1 MRLGI
6 FFLLIIFFLASFLR
20 FYKIDQVP
28 HGLYIDEVSI
38 GYNAYTILTKGVDEH
53 GVSYPLFFEAFG
65 EYKMPIPI
73 YLTSISIAVFGKND
87 FAVRFPSA
95 LFGVLTVLLFY
106 LTVRRLFRKE
116 SVAFL
121 SALFLAITPWHI
133 QLSRANFEA
142 NIALFFYL
150 LGGFLFLE
158 FLHTKNKWLIVGS
171 FVSFL
176 LTVYIYNTYR
186 LVAPLTLIACSF
198 IIYKSFPKIRK
209 FLSTAIILL
218 FVLFLP
224 MLLFSLTPDG
234 TQRFS
239 STSAFAQLSHLS
251 PLQQIITSPAVV
263 IENYLSSLTGRYL
276 FATGDGNGRHSV
288 IGIGNVFRWELLFFL
303 AGCFFLF
310 KKRKEFSSK
319 VVFFILFLAP
329 LTSAFTSPNPH
340 GLRSLLIVLPLTVLV
355 AYGLVVLWEKKFMFK
370 YLFFAGVFLF
380 VVYEF
385 LFYLHVYYVHYPIR
399 TAPDWGGA
407 YKEMMFEIT
416 QEQHNYSRVV
426 VNDNIGTM
434 VNNYRN
440 FYNDKLVYEL
450 VNDDWEKPISA
461 ENEKILYITSSNEK
475 RNRLLKK
482 IPHTL
487 IKDIE
492 LSSYHKGIFAQFWE
506 I

>member
-1 MRLGI
+1 MRLRI
-6 FFLLIIFFLASFLR
+6 FFLLIIFSLAAFLR

-65 EYKMPIPI
+65 EYKMPVPI
-73 YLTSISIAVFGKND
+73 YLTSVSIAAFGKND
-87 FAVRFPSA
+87 FAVRLPSA
-95 LFGVLTVLLFY
+95 LFGVLTVLLLY
-106 LTVRRLFRKE
+106 LTVRRLFHKE
-116 SVAFL
+116 SIAFL
-121 SALFLAITPWHI
+121 SAFLLAITPWHL

-158 FLHTKNKWLIVGS
+158 FLRIKNKWLVAGS
-171 FVSFL
+171 FLSLL

-209 FLSTAIILL
+209 FLLTTIVFL

-224 MLLFSLTPDG
+224 MLLFSLTPNG

-239 STSAFAQLSHLS
+239 STSAFADLRHLS
-251 PLQQIITSPAVV
+251 PMQQIITSPAVV

-288 IGIGNVFRWELLFFL
+288 IGIGNIFRWELIFFL

-319 VVFFILFLAP
+319 VVFFIFLLAP

-340 GLRSLLIVLPLTVLV
+340 GLRSFLIVLPLTVIT
-355 AYGLVVLWEKKFMFK
+355 AYGLVMLWEKKSLVK
-370 YLFFAGVFLF
+370 YLLFAGIFLF
-380 VVYEF
+380 ALYEF
-385 LFYLHVYYVHYPIR
+385 LFYLHMYYVHYPIR

-407 YKEMMFEIT
+407 YKEMIIEIT
-416 QEQHNYSRVV
+416 KEQHNYSRVV
-426 VNDNIGTM
+426 VNDNIGTT

-450 VNDDWEKPISA
+450 VNDDWEKPVSA
-461 ENEKILYITSSNEK
+461 DNEKILYVTSSSEK
-475 RNRLLKK
+475 RNHLLKK
-482 IPHTL
+482 IPHKL

-492 LSSYHKGIFAQFWE
+492 LQSFNKGIFAQFWE